1 MRAITREAGVA
12 PGALYY
18 HFESKEALV
27 AAVLQTR
34 SKSVALRTSELLTDL
49 IRADSPS
56 SARQLVSAIL
66 QPFLEILADDPKRGL
81 RWIKFFVRLGLDQD
95 PIWLAELGDDPS
107 LTDLFLKVAADALP
121 DIDNA
126 QVQQRCSIAMFTMLS
141 VLMSIDAPIYAGV
154 LGPAGVDPQFV
165 DQLVAFTS
173 SGLVG
178 PSQ

>member
-18 HFESKEALV
+18 HFESKDALI

-34 SKSVALRTSELLTDL
+34 SKSVALRTRELLTNL
-49 IRADSPS
+49 ISADTQST
-56 SARQLVSAIL
+56 ARQLVTAIL
-66 QPFLEILADDPKRGL
+66 QPFLEILAEDQIRGL
-81 RWIKFFVRLGLDQD
+81 RWIKFFVRLGLNQD

-126 QVQQRCSIAMFTMLS
+126 QVRQRCSIAMFTMLS
-141 VLMSIDAPIYAGV
+141 VLVSIDAPIYAGV
-154 LGPAGVDPQFV
+154 LGPNGIDPQFV
-165 DQLVAFTS
+165 EQLVAFTS
-173 SGLVG
+173 NGLVG
-178 PSQ
+178 HS